1 MHTASHFLT
10 IALLPGL
17 LCGCGFNPPDVGNVS
32 AAKLDIPDCDLEF
45 PFELHFNFI
54 GFDDCAD
61 VLFLR
66 CQEEGKPVSV
76 SDGLEIQFPELS
88 KLLADLEAGGPV
100 ERTVAIDGARATLFL
115 NVSCPDSFASLAAQ
129 NGSFEIQELE
139 PTNGG
144 RVRITGTFDLVDIR
158 EGTLI
163 SPEVKVVLD
172 TTLSSSWPHKVYPV
186 CP

>member
-1 MHTASHFLT
+1 MVGGASAIVLSL
-10 IALLPGL
+10 ALAA
-17 LCGCGFNPPDVGNVS
+17 GCGLTPPDVGNVTAETLS
-32 AAKLDIPDCDLEF
+32 VPDCDLDL

-88 KLLADLEAGGPV
+88 KLLGELAMGKPV
-100 ERTVAIDGARATLFL
+100 VRTVGDDEARATIYL
-115 NVSCPDSFASLAAQ
+115 NVSCPDSFASLEAA
-129 NGSFEIQELE
+129 NGSFEIVELE
-139 PTNGG
+139 PENGG
-144 RVRITGTFDLVDIR
+144 RVLITGTFDLVDIR
-158 EGTLI
+158 EGTVV

-172 TTLSSSWPHKVYPV
+172 TTLNNSWPHKVYPV